1 MRQVGYPIRFWR
13 SSTDVNW
20 LEQDSSLHVDL
31 VKRYISRL
39 AELLGDAAA
48 RAHLR
53 EQGAIRPWIRSCTST
68 DCSIFAQRTSTASSP
83 PRRLHRR
90 LCSGSSY
97 LGTRPTSRTPCSIGS
112 DSRHCCS

>member
-1 MRQVGYPIRFWR
+1 MRQVGFHLCTLRR
-13 SSTDVNW
+13 ATDVKGSR
-20 LEQDSSLHVDL
+20 QDSSLHVDL

-53 EQGAIRPWIRSCTST
+53 KQGAIRPWMRSCTSA
-68 DCSIFAQRTSTASSP
+68 DCFFFAQRTSTPSSP
-83 PRRLHRR
+83 PRRLRRR
-90 LCSGSSY
+90 LCSGSSC

-112 DSRHCCS
+112 VSKRCCS

>member
-1 MRQVGYPIRFWR
+1 MRQVGFHLCKVRR
-13 SSTDVNW
+13 TTDVNW
-20 LEQDSSLHVDL
+20 FEQDSSLHVDL

-53 EQGAIRPWIRSCTST
+53 EQGAIRPWMRSCTSA
-68 DCSIFAQRTSTASSP
+68 DCFFFPQRTSTPSSP

-90 LCSGSSY
+90 LCSGSSC
-97 LGTRPTSRTPCSIGS
+97 LGTRPTSRTPCSIGFGS
-112 DSRHCCS
+112 KRCCS